1 MNDIIVGVQEIERVR
16 EFVAVLMNDV
26 CHTAAIDFGFVSS
39 RTLWIKF
46 RFSMV
51 KVCVVVGYDLTE
63 RGTWQLGQQGG
74 SEVVMRCPCVSWV

>member
-63 RGTWQLGQQGG
+63 GGVMLKKGKGSGTSRIRLWI
-74 SEVVMRCPCVSWV
+74 